1 MVLIIKFVIQS
12 GISIKVTIN
21 DILNTLYLFNK
32 ILKVN
37 SYTSRLSIL
46 FYMALNRKSYAL
58 ILFF

>member
-46 FYMALNRKSYAL
+46 FYMA
-58 ILFF
+58 